1 MRTDNPPVIGIS
13 GVSGVLAPATF
24 DVEQLAAAGL
34 VTSSPGVL
42 REFGFSRAHV
52 AEAPCEP
59 GSLALEAARGAL
71 ADAGLAATEIDLL
84 VWASARPESHVRP
97 RVSAG
102 EDGNDLF
109 DGFRYQSGWLQ
120 EALGLDNA
128 DVVAVAQQGCS
139 TMFSALRT
147 ARAILAT
154 EPARTHAL
162 CVAADVLPAGASR
175 EILYNVISDG
185 GCAVVLSRGCA
196 TDRWVG
202 FRQIS
207 RGDSWDPV
215 ARGPEIMASYF
226 LMGRLV
232 IAELLDEHGIQ
243 PGDVDVVVP
252 TGINRTSWDVMM
264 RLLGIPSDRLCGG
277 LDSFGHTI
285 SADSF
290 IHLDHLRRGGHVR
303 PGARVLMFTYG
314 FGSSW
319 CALLLEH

>member
-1 MRTDNPPVIGIS
+1 MRTDYPVIGIS
-13 GVSGVLAPATF
+13 GISGVLAPATF

-59 GSLALEAARGAL
+59 GSLALDAARGAL
-71 ADAGLAATEIDLL
+71 ADAGITAADVDLL

-97 RVSAG
+97 RVPAG
-102 EDGNDLF
+102 GGTADLF
-109 DGFRYQSGWLQ
+109 DGFRYQSAWLQ
-120 EALGLDNA
+120 DALGLDHA
-128 DVVAVAQQGCS
+128 EVVAVAQQGCS

-154 EPARTHAL
+154 EPGRTHAL
-162 CVAADVLPAGASR
+162 CVAADVLPAGAPR

-185 GCAVVLSRGCA
+185 GCAVVLSRGCT
-196 TDRWVG
+196 TDRWIG

-215 ARGPEIMASYF
+215 ACGPEIMASYF

-232 IAELLDEHGIQ
+232 IAELLEEHGVRPDEI
-243 PGDVDVVVP
+243 DVVVP
-252 TGINRTSWDVMM
+252 TGINRTSWDVM
-264 RLLGIPSDRLCGG
+264 LNLVGIPSERLRGG

-290 IHLDHLRRGGHVR
+290 IHLDRLRRGAHMR

>member
-1 MRTDNPPVIGIS
+1 MDQRDIIGIS

-24 DVEQLAAAGL
+24 ALDQLAAAGL
-34 VTSSPGVL
+34 LTSSSAVL
-42 REFGFSRAHV
+42 REFGFARAHV
-52 AEAPCEP
+52 AEGACEP
-59 GSLALEAARGAL
+59 GGLALEAARGAL
-71 ADAGLAATEIDLL
+71 SDAGITAADVDLL

-97 RVSAG
+97 RLSTDEAG
-102 EDGNDLF
+102 GSFF

-120 EALGLDNA
+120 DTLRLDRA
-128 DVVAVAQQGCS
+128 DVVSVAQQGCA

-162 CVAADVLPAGASR
+162 CVAADVLPAGAPR

-185 GCAVVLSRGCA
+185 ACAVVLSRGCA
-196 TDRWVG
+196 SDRWIG

-232 IAELLDEHGIQ
+232 IAELLEEHGIE
-243 PGDVDVVVP
+243 PDEIDVVVP
-252 TGINRTSWDVMM
+252 TGINRTSWDVML
-264 RLLGIPSDRLCGG
+264 RLVGIPADRLCDG

-290 IHLDHLRRGGHVR
+290 IHLHHLRRSGR
-303 PGARVLMFTYG
+303 MRAGARVLMFTYG